1 MKHFKGLAAIV
12 IALVLL
18 SFRPYFSIDDV
29 AVAMR
34 SGNANEL
41 SRYLDNRVDISL
53 PDKSDTY
60 SKTQAEMV
68 IRDFFTTNG
77 VQSFQVKH
85 KGENGG
91 SEFCIGLLK
100 TRNGDYRT
108 VLFMKLKGDKQLLQ
122 EIRFQS
128 AE

>member
-1 MKHFKGLAAIV
+1 MKHFKGLAI
-12 IALVLL
+12 ITISLVLL

-108 VLFMKLKGDKQLLQ
+108 VLFMKLKGDRQLLQ